1 MSDYEGTLDRT
12 DVDEVAVEVGAV
24 GESGRTFEYT
34 FEASGVHP
42 YVCTSH
48 EAVGT
53 KGAVS
58 VQG

>member
-1 MSDYEGTLDRT
+1 MDRT
-12 DVDEVAVEVGAV
+12 DADAVAVEVGAV
-24 GESGRTFEYT
+24 GESGHTFEYT

-42 YVCTSH
+42 YVCTPR